1 MYFDILYYM
10 KHGAK
15 IQNVLKF
22 WQKICYFVKGILMK
36 IFFFAKDVDIYIVI
50 LNIFLLLFESLFKK
64 CRKCIENVNIFSSPL

>member
-1 MYFDILYYM
+1 MRKVARKYKKKITTSMYFDIYFM

-36 IFFFAKDVDIYIVI
+36 NLFLQKMLIFT
-50 LNIFLLLFESLFKK
+50 
-64 CRKCIENVNIFSSPL
+64 